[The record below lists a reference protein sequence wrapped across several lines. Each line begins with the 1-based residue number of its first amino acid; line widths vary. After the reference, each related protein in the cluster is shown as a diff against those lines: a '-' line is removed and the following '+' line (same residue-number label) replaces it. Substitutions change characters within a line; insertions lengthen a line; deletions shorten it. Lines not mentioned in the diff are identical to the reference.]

1 VVKVLKVDPVKPD
14 PKIISTAARAIK
26 EGLVIVYPTET
37 VYGIGT
43 NALDPKSVLK
53 IFRIKER
60 PLDKALPIAVSGPKM
75 AEKLAFVT
83 EEARK
88 LMREFWPG
96 PLTIILKKKG
106 LIPMEVTGG
115 GESVGLRAPGHA
127 VPLSIMKMTDLPLI
141 ATSANKH
148 NQPNPET
155 ADEALT
161 QIGEVDLV
169 LDAGKVKG
177 VPSTVIDLTKRPPV
191 IIRDGPIP
199 RRGIE
204 ELLKPV

>member
-1 VVKVLKVDPVKPD
+1 VKVLKVDPVKPD

-75 AEKLAFVT
+75 AEKLAFLT

-88 LMREFWPG
+88 LVREFWPG

-106 LIPMEVTGG
+106 LIPMEVTGDS
-115 GESVGLRAPGHA
+115 ESVGLRAPGHA

-148 NQPNPET
+148 NQPSPET

-199 RRGIE
+199 RTRIE
-204 ELLKPV
+204 KILKSV

>member
-1 VVKVLKVDPVKPD
+1 MVKVLKVNPVKPD

-60 PLDKALPIAVSGPKM
+60 PLNKALPIAVSGTKM
-75 AEKLAFVT
+75 AEKLAFLT

-96 PLTIILKKKG
+96 PLTIILKKKSSV
-106 LIPMEVTGG
+106 PVEVTGG

-199 RRGIE
+199 RTRIE
-204 ELLKPV
+204 ELLKSV

>member
-1 VVKVLKVDPVKPD
+1 MTKVLKVDPVKPD

-60 PLDKALPIAVSGPKM
+60 PLNKALPIAVSGTKM

-83 EEARK
+83 EEAKK
-88 LMREFWPG
+88 LVREFWPG
-96 PLTIILKKKG
+96 PLTIILKKKSSV
-106 LIPMEVTGG
+106 PMEVTGG
-115 GESVGLRAPGHA
+115 GGSVGLRAPGHA
-127 VPLSIMKMTDLPLI
+127 VPLSIMKMTGLPLI

-177 VPSTVIDLTKRPPV
+177 VPSTVIDLIKRPPV

-199 RRGIE
+199 RTRIE
-204 ELLKPV
+204 KILKSI

>member
-1 VVKVLKVDPVKPD
+1 MKVLKVDPVKPD

-75 AEKLAFVT
+75 AEKLAFLT

-88 LMREFWPG
+88 LVREFWPG

-106 LIPMEVTGG
+106 LIPMEVTGDS
-115 GESVGLRAPGHA
+115 ESVGLRAPGHA

-148 NQPNPET
+148 NQPSPET

-199 RRGIE
+199 RTRIE
-204 ELLKPV
+204 KILKSV

>member
-1 VVKVLKVDPVKPD
+1 MVKVLKVDPVKPD

-60 PLDKALPIAVSGPKM
+60 PLNKALPIAVSGPKM

-88 LMREFWPG
+88 LVREFWPG
-96 PLTIILKKKG
+96 PLTIILKKKSSVP
-106 LIPMEVTGG
+106 IEVTGG
-115 GESVGLRAPGHA
+115 GENVGLRAPGHA
-127 VPLSIMKMTDLPLI
+127 IPLSIMKITGLPLI

-155 ADEALT
+155 VDEALA

-199 RRGIE
+199 RTRIE
-204 ELLKPV
+204 KILKPI